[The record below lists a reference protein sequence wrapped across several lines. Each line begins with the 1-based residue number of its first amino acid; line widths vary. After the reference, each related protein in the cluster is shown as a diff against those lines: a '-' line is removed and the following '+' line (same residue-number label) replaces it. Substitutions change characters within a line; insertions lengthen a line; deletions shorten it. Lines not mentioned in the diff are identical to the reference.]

1 MTFQLTN
8 PSGKKK
14 QKQKKTHKREYGWF
28 PSFSAKNSAV
38 MNKN

>member
-14 QKQKKTHKREYGWF
+14 YTKKSMAGFQAFLQRI
-28 PSFSAKNSAV
+28 V
-38 MNKN
+38 Q

>member
-14 QKQKKTHKREYGWF
+14 
-28 PSFSAKNSAV
+28 KNNTKESMAGFQAFLQRIV
-38 MNKN
+38 Q

>member
-14 QKQKKTHKREYGWF
+14 KRYTKESMAGF
-28 PSFSAKNSAV
+28 QAFLQRIV
-38 MNKN
+38 Q

>member
-14 QKQKKTHKREYGWF
+14 KKHNTKENMAGFQAFLQRI
-28 PSFSAKNSAV
+28 V
-38 MNKN
+38 Q

>member
-14 QKQKKTHKREYGWF
+14 KKIHKREYGWF

-38 MNKN
+38 MKKN

>member
-14 QKQKKTHKREYGWF
+14 KKKKKHKREYGWF

-38 MNKN
+38 MEKN

>member
-14 QKQKKTHKREYGWF
+14 KTQKNTKESMAGFQAFLQRI
-28 PSFSAKNSAV
+28 V
-38 MNKN
+38 Q